1 MNSKQDC
8 KNCELPLQSEFVFC
22 PQCGQETK
30 DRSQSF
36 GEFFKHFLSDYFTF
50 DSKIFNSV
58 SPLLFKP
65 GHLTNE
71 YFIGRRV
78 RYIPPLRLYIFISL
92 VFFLLLNWFGGSADG
107 VNISAD
113 QDWNILF
120 ETYLPKLF
128 FVLLPLFAMILL
140 PLYWRKKETFIKHFL
155 FSLHFHSFFFLAGS
169 VYLIFSEIFDQ
180 LNLIWVNPIL
190 AGIFGLIYFIYL
202 FAALKKVYGQ
212 KVGKTLLKVMLLLL
226 VYGSVLFA
234 SVLLTYLLLLKQS

>member
-1 MNSKQDC
+1 MNILLVVVC
-8 KNCELPLQSEFVFC
+8 ATYPL
-22 PQCGQETK
+22 
-30 DRSQSF
+30 
-36 GEFFKHFLSDYFTF
+36 
-50 DSKIFNSV
+50 
-58 SPLLFKP
+58 
-65 GHLTNE
+65 
-71 YFIGRRV
+71 
-78 RYIPPLRLYIFISL
+78 LYIFISI

-234 SVLLTYLLLLKQS
+234 SVLLTYLLLLKQG